1 MKTLDVEIK
10 HQLAKLARA
19 FKREGAADE
28 LAAAREL
35 ARDDLPVNQIYFM
48 MRGVIS
54 KAAIVLL
61 RTEARAKRK

>member
-1 MKTLDVEIK
+1 MKTLPVEIK
-10 HQLAKLARA
+10 HRLAELEQA
-19 FKREGAADE
+19 FKREDAADE

-54 KAAIVLL
+54 KPAIGLL

>member
-1 MKTLDVEIK
+1 MKTIPVEIK
-10 HQLAKLARA
+10 HQLAELARA

-54 KAAIVLL
+54 KPAIVLL

>member
-1 MKTLDVEIK
+1 MKTIPVEIK
-10 HQLAKLARA
+10 HRLAELARA

-61 RTEARAKRK
+61 RTDARAKRK